1 MTNQFNFLYCI
12 DHKTNQN
19 YCRTCTEKELPPH
32 GGSLSLPVARPEGY
46 DVFVT
51 SQKSSAAFDLAVVT
65 STAAPHE
72 K

>member
-1 MTNQFNFLYCI
+1 MKMIGYYG
-12 DHKTNQN
+12 DM
-19 YCRTCTEKELPPH
+19 ELPPH
-32 GGSLSLPVARPEGY
+32 GGSLSLPVAPPEGY

-51 SQKSSAAFDLAVVT
+51 SQQSSAAFDLAAVT

>member
-1 MTNQFNFLYCI
+1 MQ
-12 DHKTNQN
+12 
-19 YCRTCTEKELPPH
+19 LPPH
-32 GGSLSLPVARPEGY
+32 GGSLSLPLALPEGY

-51 SQKSSAAFDLAVVT
+51 SQQSPAAFDLAAVS